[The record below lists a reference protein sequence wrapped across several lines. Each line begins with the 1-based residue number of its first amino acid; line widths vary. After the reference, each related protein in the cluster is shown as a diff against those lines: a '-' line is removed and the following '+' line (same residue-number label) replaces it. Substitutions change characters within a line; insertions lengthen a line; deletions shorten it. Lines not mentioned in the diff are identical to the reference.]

1 MNKKYETL
9 FETFNIGN
17 VEVKN
22 KFFMA
27 PMATIIDVDENYC
40 YTNQSIDYFV
50 RRARGGVGLIIT
62 GANWVE
68 NDVENHAPCSFACP
82 TMLPGKYKKK
92 AKEMT
97 DRVHSFGSKIF
108 LQLTAGLGRSALSA
122 FMNDEDYVA
131 PSEISN
137 RWDPSKMCRELKE
150 EEIDHI
156 IDKFVESAVIGK
168 ESGFDGIEIHA
179 VHEGY
184 LLDCFTLSLFNKRTD
199 KYGGNLEGRLLFATE
214 IVRRIKEECGSDF
227 PVILRFSI
235 KSYVKAIRQGGLPGE
250 EFKELGRD
258 IEEAKE
264 AIKILEEA
272 GYDAFDSDAGTY
284 DSWYWAH
291 PPMYFGKGVYLDL
304 AKQIKGVAS
313 VPIMMAGRMD
323 DPDLAVESLK
333 SGIIDAVGL
342 GRPLLT
348 DPDYVNKLKD
358 DKAKYIL
365 PCLGCHDG
373 CFGRAL
379 EHGLGSCAVNP
390 ECGRERIVGIKRA
403 DIKKDIV
410 VIGGGPAGLEAARVS
425 ALRGYDVTL
434 VEARNR
440 VGGAL
445 LIGGVPKFKSND
457 LDLVKYY
464 ENQLESLGVKVVL
477 NKKADKEYIEQLNPD
492 ILYIAEGAKPIVP
505 PIKGVKNAVLAQDI
519 LLGNVET
526 KEKVAV
532 VGGGLVGCELA
543 LHLAQNGK
551 TVTVVEALDDIFKAG
566 NKLPPM
572 NEFMLRDL
580 LKFHNVNIKTNTRV
594 TEIGKNNIILST
606 KNGNE
611 TLESDQVVLAIGYH
625 SNNDLFNELK
635 NDYSY
640 VYKLGDGRK
649 VSNIRSA
656 IWDGYE
662 VARSL

>member
-9 FETFNIGN
+9 FEIFNIGN

-505 PIKGVKNAVLAQDI
+505 PIKGIKNAVLAQDI

-611 TLESDQVVLAIGYH
+611 TLESDQVVLAIGYR

>member
-403 DIKKDIV
+403 DIRKNIV

-477 NKKADKEYIEQLNPD
+477 NKKADKEYIDQLNPD
-492 ILYIAEGAKPIVP
+492 IIYIGEGAKPIVP

-543 LHLAQNGK
+543 LHLAQNGE

-611 TLESDQVVLAIGYH
+611 TLESDQVVLAIGYR

-662 VARSL
+662 VGRSL

>member
-1 MNKKYETL
+1 MKKKYQSL

-17 VEVKN
+17 VEIKN

-40 YTNQSIDYFV
+40 YTNQSVDYYV
-50 RRARGGVGLIIT
+50 RRAQGGVGLIVT

-68 NDVENHAPCSFACP
+68 NDIENHAPCSFACP
-82 TMLPGKYKKK
+82 NMLPGKYKKK

-108 LQLTAGLGRSALSA
+108 LQLTAGLGRSALPA
-122 FMNDEDYVA
+122 FMNNEDYVA

-137 RWDPSKMCRELKE
+137 RWDPSKMCRELKT

-156 IDKFVESAVIGK
+156 IDKFVDAAVVGK

-199 KYGGNLEGRLLFATE
+199 KYGGDLRARLLFATE
-214 IVRRIKEECGSDF
+214 IVRRIKEECGKDF

-250 EFKELGRD
+250 KFEELGRD
-258 IEEAKE
+258 VEEAKE

-323 DPDLAVESLK
+323 DPDLAVESLN

-348 DPDYVNKLKD
+348 DPDYVNKLRD
-358 DKAKYIL
+358 DKTEYIL

-390 ECGRERIVGIKRA
+390 ECGRERTVGIKKA
-403 DIKKDIV
+403 DCKKDVLV
-410 VIGGGPAGLEAARVS
+410 VGGGPAGLEAARVS

-434 VEARNR
+434 IEARER

-464 ENQLESLGVKVVL
+464 ENQLERLGVKVIL
-477 NKKADKEYIEQLNPD
+477 NKKADKKYIDQLNPD
-492 ILYIAEGAKPIVP
+492 ILYIGEGARPIVP
-505 PIKGVKNAVLAQDI
+505 PIEGVENAVLAQDI
-519 LLGNVET
+519 LLGNVKT
-526 KEKVAV
+526 REKVTV

-551 TVTVVEALDDIFKAG
+551 DVTVVEALDDIFKAG

-580 LKFHNVNIKTNTRV
+580 LKFNNVNIKTNTRV
-594 TEIGKNNIILST
+594 TKINKDNLELST
-606 KNGNE
+606 ENGNE
-611 TLESDQVVLAIGYH
+611 TIDSDQTILAIGYH
-625 SNNDLFNELK
+625 SNHELFDELK
-635 NDYSY
+635 YDYAY
-640 VYKLGDGRK
+640 IYKLGDGRK

>member
-403 DIKKDIV
+403 DIRKNIV

-505 PIKGVKNAVLAQDI
+505 PIKGIKNAVLAQDI

-611 TLESDQVVLAIGYH
+611 TLESDQVVLAIGYR